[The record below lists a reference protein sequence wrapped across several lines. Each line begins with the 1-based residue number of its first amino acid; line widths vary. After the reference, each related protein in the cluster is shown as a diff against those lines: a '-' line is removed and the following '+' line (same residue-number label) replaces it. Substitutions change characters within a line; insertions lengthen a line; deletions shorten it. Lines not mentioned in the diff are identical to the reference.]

1 MLFNDLMLNINGSL
15 DKCNTTNEDLLM
27 SNENKDQHDPFE
39 FLTNDL
45 SKNLPFSRLLFD
57 ANIWE

>member
-1 MLFNDLMLNINGSL
+1 MLNINGSL

>member
-1 MLFNDLMLNINGSL
+1 MLFDDLMFDIDGSL

-39 FLTNDL
+39 FLANDL

>member
-1 MLFNDLMLNINGSL
+1 MFDIDGSL

-39 FLTNDL
+39 FLANDL